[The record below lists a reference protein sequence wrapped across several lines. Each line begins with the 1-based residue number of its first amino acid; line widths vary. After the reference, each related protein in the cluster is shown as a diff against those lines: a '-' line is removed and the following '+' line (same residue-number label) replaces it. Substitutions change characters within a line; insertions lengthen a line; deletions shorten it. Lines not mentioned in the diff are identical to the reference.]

1 MMVTLKMDQ
10 LSQWTNM
17 HQDLLN
23 DLINSLTILPGV
35 GKKSAQR
42 MALYLLDKN
51 KDGAGILAKN
61 LERAIDEIGRCS
73 RCRMLTSNNLCKI
86 CSDTGRDVNS
96 ICVVENPSDVL
107 AIESTGGFKGR
118 YFVLLGRLSPIEG
131 ISPDDLGIN
140 DFLKLIKIENIKEV
154 ILATSSTVEGDA
166 TAIYIKDHIKDI
178 KVSRISYGIPIGG
191 ELEYVDGNTIAR
203 AIQGRTEINVD

>member
-1 MMVTLKMDQ
+1 
-10 LSQWTNM
+10 M

-51 KDGAGILAKN
+51 KDGAGILAKT
-61 LERAIDEIGRCS
+61 LEKAIDEIGRCT
-73 RCRMLTSNNLCKI
+73 RCRMLTSNSLCKI
-86 CSDTGRDVNS
+86 CSDNTRDMNS

-118 YFVLLGRLSPIEG
+118 YFVLLGRLSPIDG

-166 TAIYIKDHIKDI
+166 TAIYIKYHISDI

>member
-1 MMVTLKMDQ
+1 
-10 LSQWTNM
+10 M

-61 LERAIDEIGRCS
+61 LEKAIDEIGRCS
-73 RCRMLTSNNLCKI
+73 RCRMLTSNDLCKI
-86 CSDTGRDVNS
+86 CSDTSRDMNS

>member
-1 MMVTLKMDQ
+1 
-10 LSQWTNM
+10 M

-23 DLINSLTILPGV
+23 DLINALTILPGV

-51 KDGAGILAKN
+51 KDGAGILAKTMQ
-61 LERAIDEIGRCS
+61 EAVEEISRCE
-73 RCRMLTSNNLCKI
+73 RCRMLTSNDLCKI
-86 CSDTGRDVNS
+86 CADTSRDEDS
-96 ICVVENPSDVL
+96 ICVVESPSDVL
-107 AIESTGGFKGR
+107 AIESTGGFRGK

-131 ISPDDLGIN
+131 VSPEDLGIN
-140 DFLKLIKIENIKEV
+140 DFLNLIAKEQTKEV

-166 TAIYIKDHIKDI
+166 TAMFVKDHINNI

-203 AIQGRTEINVD
+203 AIQGRTEINDD

>member
-1 MMVTLKMDQ
+1 
-10 LSQWTNM
+10 M

-23 DLINSLTILPGV
+23 DLINALTILPGV

-42 MALYLLDKN
+42 MALYLLDRN
-51 KDGAGILAKN
+51 KDGASILAN
-61 LERAIDEIGRCS
+61 TMLDAIEHIVRCS
-73 RCRMLTSNNLCKI
+73 SCRMLTSNNLCKV
-86 CSDTGRDVNS
+86 CSDTSRENTS
-96 ICVVENPSDVL
+96 ICVVESPSDVL
-107 AIESTGGFKGR
+107 AIESTGGYRGK

-131 ISPDDLGIN
+131 VSPEDLGIN
-140 DFLKLIKIENIKEV
+140 DLLQLIKVENIEEV

>member
-1 MMVTLKMDQ
+1 
-10 LSQWTNM
+10 M

-61 LERAIDEIGRCS
+61 LEKAIDEIGRCS
-73 RCRMLTSNNLCKI
+73 RCRMLTSNDLCKI
-86 CSDTGRDVNS
+86 CSDTSRDMNS

-166 TAIYIKDHIKDI
+166 TAIYMKDHIKDI

>member
-1 MMVTLKMDQ
+1 
-10 LSQWTNM
+10 M

-61 LERAIDEIGRCS
+61 LEKAIDEIGRCS
-73 RCRMLTSNNLCKI
+73 RCRMLTSNDLCKI
-86 CSDTGRDVNS
+86 CSDTGRDMNS

-140 DFLKLIKIENIKEV
+140 DFLKLIKVENTKEV

>member
-1 MMVTLKMDQ
+1 
-10 LSQWTNM
+10 M

-23 DLINSLTILPGV
+23 DLINALTILPGV

-51 KDGAGILAKN
+51 KDGASILAKTMQ
-61 LERAIDEIGRCS
+61 EAVEEISRCN
-73 RCRMLTSNNLCKI
+73 RCRMLTSNDLCKI
-86 CSDTGRDVNS
+86 CADTSRDEDN
-96 ICVVENPSDVL
+96 ICVVESPSDVL
-107 AIESTGGFKGR
+107 AIESTGGFRGK

-131 ISPDDLGIN
+131 VSPEDLGIN
-140 DFLKLIKIENIKEV
+140 DFLNLIAKEQTNEV

-166 TAIYIKDHIKDI
+166 TAMFIKDHINNI

-203 AIQGRTEINVD
+203 AIQGRTEINDN

>member
-1 MMVTLKMDQ
+1 
-10 LSQWTNM
+10 M

-42 MALYLLDKN
+42 MALYLLDRN
-51 KDGAGILAKN
+51 KDGAGILAKT
-61 LERAIDEIGRCS
+61 LEKAIDEIGRCT
-73 RCRMLTSNNLCKI
+73 RCRMLTSNSLCKI
-86 CSDTGRDVNS
+86 CSDNTRDMNS

-118 YFVLLGRLSPIEG
+118 YFVLLGRLSPIDG

-166 TAIYIKDHIKDI
+166 TAIYIKDHISDI

>member
-1 MMVTLKMDQ
+1 
-10 LSQWTNM
+10 M

-23 DLINSLTILPGV
+23 DLINALTILPGV

-51 KDGAGILAKN
+51 KDGAGILAKTMQ
-61 LERAIDEIGRCS
+61 EAVEEISRCE
-73 RCRMLTSNNLCKI
+73 RCRMLTSNDLCKI
-86 CSDTGRDVNS
+86 CADTSRDEDS
-96 ICVVENPSDVL
+96 ICVVESPSDVL
-107 AIESTGGFKGR
+107 AIESTGGFRGK

-131 ISPDDLGIN
+131 VSPEDLGIN
-140 DFLKLIKIENIKEV
+140 DFLNLIAKEQTKEV

-166 TAIYIKDHIKDI
+166 TAMFIKDHINNI

-203 AIQGRTEINVD
+203 AIQGRTEINDN

>member
-1 MMVTLKMDQ
+1 
-10 LSQWTNM
+10 M

-23 DLINSLTILPGV
+23 DLINALTILPGV

-42 MALYLLDKN
+42 MALYLLDRN
-51 KDGAGILAKN
+51 KDGAGILAKTM
-61 LERAIDEIGRCS
+61 LDAIEHISRFS
-73 RCRMLTSNNLCKI
+73 RCRMLTSNNLCKV
-86 CSDTGRDVNS
+86 CSDTTRENTS
-96 ICVVENPSDVL
+96 ICVVESPSDVL
-107 AIESTGGFKGR
+107 AIESTGGYRGK

-131 ISPDDLGIN
+131 VSPEDLGIN
-140 DFLKLIKIENIKEV
+140 DFLKLIKIENIGEV